1 MCFMDWIF
9 GRRKKVKRFETA
21 KPLRPALRVKKI
33 KRPVKVG
40 VKDTDDF
47 PPRCTG
53 DFPVEI
59 ER

>member
-1 MCFMDWIF
+1 MVKLLTWLFK
-9 GRRKKVKRFETA
+9 RKA
-21 KPLRPALRVKKI
+21 KCSAQPKYIRPALRVKKI